1 MSEYTDKN
9 FSLEDWRLIQD
20 SILENISYLKSA
32 QKWGYEEEVSRLEVM
47 LERVHPKTLT
57 NREKLP
63 PIPSHLPKIICS

>member
-32 QKWGYEEEVSRLEVM
+32 QKWGYE
-47 LERVHPKTLT
+47 
-57 NREKLP
+57 
-63 PIPSHLPKIICS
+63 

>member
-32 QKWGYEEEVSRLEVM
+32 QKWGYEEEVERLEVM
-47 LERVHPKTLT
+47 LNRVRPHTLT
-57 NREKLP
+57 EKV
-63 PIPSHLPKIICS
+63 

>member
-32 QKWGYEEEVSRLEVM
+32 QKWGYEEEVERLEVM
-47 LERVHPKTLT
+47 LKRVLSKTLT
-57 NREKLP
+57 EKV
-63 PIPSHLPKIICS
+63 

>member
-20 SILENISYLKSA
+20 SILENISY

-47 LERVHPKTLT
+47 LNRVRPHTLT
-57 NREKLP
+57 EKV
-63 PIPSHLPKIICS
+63 

>member
-20 SILENISYLKSA
+20 SILENISYLKST

-47 LERVHPKTLT
+47 LKRVLSKTLT
-57 NREKLP
+57 EKV
-63 PIPSHLPKIICS
+63 

>member
-32 QKWGYEEEVSRLEVM
+32 QKWGYEEEVERLEIM
-47 LERVHPKTLT
+47 LKRVLSKTLT
-57 NREKLP
+57 EKV
-63 PIPSHLPKIICS
+63 

>member
-47 LERVHPKTLT
+47 LKRVLSKTLT
-57 NREKLP
+57 EKV
-63 PIPSHLPKIICS
+63 

>member
-32 QKWGYEEEVSRLEVM
+32 QKWGYEEEVERLKVM
-47 LERVHPKTLT
+47 LKRVLSKTLT
-57 NREKLP
+57 EKV
-63 PIPSHLPKIICS
+63 